1 MDTRRFLATWLVA
14 GLAVARVASAET
26 SHERDATVD
35 RALGHLD
42 AGGRLLGPGAALT
55 KEEAAHV
62 MAGDRLHPTLDTGA
76 GHAAGATGGTSG
88 RPSAGAGAPSVGG
101 AVSGVVGGGPSVGG
115 GASVTEPSVGA
126 GGGGIGGGTDLGGGG
141 NLGGGGGTGSVS
153 EPPVTDTGGAG
164 NEPWLDVSGDVG
176 VGDTTVDAGVTV
188 QENPLQDVTV
198 DLGTATIIDEI
209 IDTTL
214 ESTHENIAISGGA
227 ELSGGTET
235 ATGVDVSG
243 STIGGEADAGLEAE
257 VDGAGDA
264 GDVGS
269 DPADGLLP

>member
-1 MDTRRFLATWLVA
+1 M
-14 GLAVARVASAET
+14 
-26 SHERDATVD
+26 
-35 RALGHLD
+35 
-42 AGGRLLGPGAALT
+42 
-55 KEEAAHV
+55 
-62 MAGDRLHPTLDTGA
+62 
-76 GHAAGATGGTSG
+76 
-88 RPSAGAGAPSVGG
+88 
-101 AVSGVVGGGPSVGG
+101 
-115 GASVTEPSVGA
+115 
-126 GGGGIGGGTDLGGGG
+126 GGGIGGGGTVSGGIDLGGGG
-141 NLGGGGGTGSVS
+141 NLGGGTDLGGGGGTGSVS

-188 QENPLQDVTV
+188 QENPLQDVAV
-198 DLGTATIIDEI
+198 DLGTGTIIDEI

-214 ESTHENIAISGGA
+214 ESTNEHTALSGGA

-257 VDGAGDA
+257 VDGAGDGA
-264 GDVGS
+264 AIGS